1 MIMDALEYVIRRAEK
16 EGASQAEAFFSRK
29 TELQIRAEKGE
40 VKLGERRTDSGIGI
54 RLAMKRKGGYS
65 LAFTFTTDFSE
76 DSMNKVV
83 TRALKTCRV
92 RKPDPDFK
100 SFPDKKAY
108 AKVTAIY
115 DKRISKLPPK
125 EAIDL
130 VSRQMQAASADK
142 RAETVRG
149 LTFLLTNEIA
159 VANSLGVSGD
169 YKSSGFYSWVYVLA
183 KEADSSGAGFDDYSN
198 CFWDEEKPVKIA
210 ENALELAIQQLHP
223 RAVKGGKM
231 DLVMAPDALSNLLI
245 YTLIQE
251 VRADQVQRQRSPL
264 VGKLNQQIAS
274 EVLTMKDD
282 GRLPRAT
289 GSKIFDDEGAP
300 TTKTPIIEKGV
311 LRSFLYD
318 TYTAKKENREST
330 GNAARNVLLQLV
342 PKYRLEPFI
351 GPTNIVIEPG
361 TNSKDEIVEDVKNG
375 IITKDFIGA
384 HTSNPQTGAFS
395 MAPYMASK
403 IENGEIT
410 HSIKEAMIGG
420 DILSLLKNV
429 KIIGNDV
436 KQVQFYN
443 AALIK
448 DATLIA
454 PTILIG
460 DVSVSA

>member
-1 MIMDALEYVIRRAEK
+1 MMMGILEYIIKQAEK

-54 RLAMKRKGGYS
+54 RLAMKRKGGSS
-65 LAFTFTTDFSE
+65 LAFTFTTDFSK
-76 DSMNKVV
+76 DALNKVV

-100 SFPDKKAY
+100 GFPDKKTY
-108 AKVTAIY
+108 GKVADIY
-115 DKRISKLPPK
+115 DKGISKLPPE

-130 VSRQMQAASADK
+130 VSRQMEAASTDK

-169 YKSSGFYSWVYVLA
+169 YKASGFYSWVYVLA

-198 CFWDEEKPVKIA
+198 CFWDEEEPAKIA
-210 ENALELAIQQLHP
+210 ENALQLAIQQLHP
-223 RAVKGGKM
+223 KAVKGGKM
-231 DLVMAPDALSNLLI
+231 DLIMAPDALSNLLI

-251 VRADQVQRQRSPL
+251 VRADRVQRQQSPL
-264 VGKLNQQIAS
+264 MGKLNQQIAS
-274 EVLTMKDD
+274 EVLTMTDD
-282 GRLPRAT
+282 GRFPRAT
-289 GSKIFDDEGAP
+289 GSKLFDDEGTP

-311 LRSFLYD
+311 LESLLYD
-318 TYTAKKENREST
+318 TYTARKENREST
-330 GNAARNVLLQLV
+330 GNAVRDVLLQLF

-361 TNSKDEIVEDVKNG
+361 TKSREEIIEDVKNG

-384 HTSNPQTGAFS
+384 HTSNPQSGAFS
-395 MAPYMASK
+395 MAPYSASK

-410 HSIKEAMIGG
+410 HPIKEAMIGG
-420 DILSLLKNV
+420 DILTLLKNV
-429 KIIGNDV
+429 EIVGNDV
-436 KQVQFYN
+436 KQVQFYD

-454 PTILIG
+454 PTILIR